1 MIKIY
6 LLLFITFAAACIGA
20 ICGLGSGLLVKPTLA
35 YLNIFSNPEITTFLS
50 GCSVLAMTSYSI
62 IKNIY
67 NNKVSKNKTSNNL
80 HPVMLLI
87 ISAALGG
94 IIGKSLF
101 HTIQHLISNFKMIN
115 IIQTLILLVLTIITL
130 IYLHYRNKIKSLNLS
145 NKFLEILVGI
155 GLGLISGLI
164 GVGGGP
170 INLMALFLLFGMSN
184 KRASINSLY
193 IAFFSQLTSV
203 SYSLFHGILT
213 IVSAKFIFLM
223 CIGGLLGGIV
233 GRYLALKLS
242 DETTNKIL
250 KALLWIIIIINI
262 ANLFKFS

>member
-1 MIKIY
+1 MVKIA
-6 LLLFITFAAACIGA
+6 LVLVITFVAACIGA

-50 GCSVLAMTSYSI
+50 GCSVLAMTSYSV

-67 NNKVSKNKTSNNL
+67 NTKISKNKPQDNL

-87 ISAALGG
+87 VSAALGG
-94 IIGKSLF
+94 IIGKNLF
-101 HTIQHLISNFKMIN
+101 HTIQQLINNFKIIN
-115 IIQTLILLVLTIITL
+115 IIQTIILLILTVVTL
-130 IYLHYRNKIKSLNLS
+130 IYLHYRGKIKSLNLS

-184 KRASINSLY
+184 KQASINSLY

-203 SYSLFHGILT
+203 SYSLFHGVLA
-213 IVSAKFIFLM
+213 IVNAKFIFLM

-242 DETTNKIL
+242 DQTTGKIL
-250 KALLWIIIIINI
+250 KILLWTIVIINI
-262 ANLFKFS
+262 GNLIKFS